1 MQPMFFE
8 LELVF
13 FICSL
18 WGLILF
24 AAWGN
29 SIALG
34 FVLFLLYELGSAW
47 VPGVGGPALGSLL
60 VMFRAGRL
68 SPAQRLPQRL
78 IAHF

>member
-1 MQPMFFE
+1 MQPMLFE

-18 WGLILF
+18 FGLILF
-24 AAWGN
+24 AAWAKT
-29 SIALG
+29 IALG
-34 FVLFLLYELGSAW
+34 FVLFLLYELGTAW

-60 VMFRAGRL
+60 VMFRAGWL